1 MKQLDVDVS
10 PPAFVW
16 NPYLT
21 FTNVTFDLDPRE
33 LLAFMCM
40 SVGGNQVAA
49 MYVEHLVS
57 DYKVNSV

>member
-21 FTNVTFDLDPRE
+21 LTQMTFDLGPRDLYE
-33 LLAFMCM
+33 FFI
-40 SVGGNQVAA
+40 VTFF
-49 MYVEHLVS
+49 LVFVT
-57 DYKVNSV
+57 DIQTD